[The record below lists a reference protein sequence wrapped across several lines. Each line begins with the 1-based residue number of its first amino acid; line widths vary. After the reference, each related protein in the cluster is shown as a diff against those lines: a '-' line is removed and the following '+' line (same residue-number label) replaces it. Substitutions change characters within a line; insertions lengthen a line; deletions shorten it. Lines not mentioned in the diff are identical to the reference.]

1 MTRQELINMV
11 KTKVDEISPLD
22 AEITPVSLMN
32 DKSVDSFA
40 DGLLDECAKEVLMR
54 APSLKVKGTQEQ
66 VEAHGNK
73 DGSGY
78 VVLPEGFL
86 RLLEFR
92 MAEWERSVTE
102 AAEPGSV
109 VAQMQGN
116 RYLRGGISKP
126 VCVYGKRGGE
136 AVLEYYTVK
145 KRHDVGRFVYVKE
158 ALAEN
163 VPVELQDVLTWWC
176 ASRVLQIFG
185 NVNGAQ
191 LAYERGKSL
200 L

>member
-1 MTRQELINMV
+1 
-11 KTKVDEISPLD
+11 
-22 AEITPVSLMN
+22 
-32 DKSVDSFA
+32 
-40 DGLLDECAKEVLMR
+40 MR
-54 APSLKVKGTQEQ
+54 APCLKVKGTQVQ
-66 VEAHGNK
+66 VTAHGNM

-116 RYLRGGISKP
+116 RYLRGGVCKP
-126 VCVYGKRGGE
+126 VCVYGKRDGE

-145 KRHDVGRFVYVKE
+145 KRHEVDRFVYVKE
-158 ALAEN
+158 SLAEN

>member
-11 KTKVDEISPLD
+11 KTKVDELSPLD
-22 AEITPVSLMN
+22 AEITPVTFFN
-32 DKSVDSFA
+32 DKPVDSFA
-40 DGLLDECAKEVLMR
+40 DSLLDECAQEVMMC
-54 APSLKVKGTQEQ
+54 APSLKIRGTQER
-66 VEAHGNK
+66 VAAHGNT

-102 AAEPGSV
+102 AAEAGSE
-109 VAQMQGN
+109 VARVQGN
-116 RYLRGGISKP
+116 RYLRGGVCKP
-126 VCVYGKRGGE
+126 VCVYGKCDGRDI
-136 AVLEYYTVK
+136 LEYYSVR
-145 KRHDVGRFVYVKE
+145 KRHDVDRFVYVKE
-158 ALAEN
+158 CLAEN